1 MTFIG
6 YQSLN
11 IALILSLYATVL
23 FFAARRNPFSKYIK
37 SAQRAVVAVAALFII
52 ASIALWY
59 ALFTRDFQV
68 EYVASYSNRALS
80 WFYTTAAFWAGQ
92 AGSLLFW
99 GLLLAVFSVVVLL
112 QNRKHNAEQLPVTLG
127 VMSATTFFFLYLLVF
142 KTNPF
147 TRLNFIPPDGQ
158 GLNPLLQ
165 NPQMVF
171 HPPML
176 YFGFV
181 AFTVPFAFAMAALW
195 TKRLDDQ
202 WLKSLR
208 RWTLFSWLFLTIGNI
223 LGMQWAYV
231 ELGWG
236 GYWGWD
242 PVENASL
249 MPWLLGTAFLHSII
263 VQERKGMLKRWT
275 LSLVV
280 ITFALT
286 IFGTFVTRSGLIS
299 SVHAFGVSDLGPLF
313 LGFLALIIIFSGILI
328 GTRNDVLKSKKDIG
342 SWTAKES
349 GFLLNNLLFVFI
361 TLGVFIGTLMPSLS
375 ELFKGQ
381 QMSVGADWFN
391 RMATPIGL
399 GIFLLVGLCAT
410 LSWTKTSSNKLMR
423 NLLLPLS
430 AAILFLA
437 LFIITGLRGFVPLLS
452 LAIAVFAIVSTLQ
465 DYLRG
470 VRVHSRRN
478 NSNFLSALISLTLK
492 HKRRYGGYIVHLGVL
507 CFFLG
512 LIGSSAFTIEKAA
525 TVRRGESV
533 KIGAFNLKYNGLTR
547 QRAKDRFIDS
557 AHFTINKAGKKIGAI
572 SSEKHLFEKF
582 QPSTEVGIR
591 STLKEDIYVILA
603 DYNIT
608 SQTATIHVLINPLV
622 VWIWIGGIVMVIGT
636 LLAMLPDKK

>member
-1 MTFIG
+1 LTFIG

-11 IALILSLYATVL
+11 IALALSLYATVL
-23 FFAARRNPFSKYIK
+23 FFTARRDPFSKYIK
-37 SAQRAVVAVAALFII
+37 SAQRAVVAIAVLLII
-52 ASIALWY
+52 ASLALWY

-99 GLLLAVFSVVVLL
+99 GLLLAIFSVVVLF
-112 QNRKHNAEQLPVTLG
+112 QNRNKNADQLPVTLG

-147 TRLNFIPPDGQ
+147 TRLDFIPPDGQ

-195 TKRLDDQ
+195 SRRLDDQ

-231 ELGWG
+231 ELGCG

-249 MPWLLGTAFLHSII
+249 MPWLTGTAFLHSII

-280 ITFALT
+280 LTFALT

-299 SVHAFGVSDLGPLF
+299 SVHAFGESGLGPLF

-328 GTRNDVLKSKKDIG
+328 GTRNDILKSKKDIG

-391 RMATPIGL
+391 RMAMPIGL
-399 GIFLLVGLCAT
+399 GIFLLVGVCAA
-410 LSWTKTSSNKLMR
+410 LSWTKTSKDKLLR
-423 NLLLPLS
+423 NLLLPITATIIAL
-430 AAILFLA
+430 AIFL
-437 LFIITGLRGFVPLLS
+437 IIGLRGIMPLLS
-452 LAIAVFAIVSTLQ
+452 LCIAVFAIVSTLQ

-470 VRVHSRRN
+470 IRVHSRQS
-478 NSNFLSALISLTLK
+478 NSNFLAALISLTIK
-492 HKRRYGGYIVHLGVL
+492 HKRRYGGYIVHIGVL

-512 LIGSSAFTIEKAA
+512 LIGSSAFTIEK
-525 TVRRGESV
+525 TVTIHRGESV
-533 KIGAFNLKYNGLTR
+533 KIGAFNLKYDGLTR
-547 QRAKDRFIDS
+547 KRAKDRFIDS
-557 AHFTINKAGKKIGAI
+557 AHFIINKAGKNIGAI

-591 STLKEDIYVILA
+591 STLKEDIYIILA

-608 SQTATIHVLINPLV
+608 SQTATVHVLINPLV
-622 VWIWIGGIVMVIGT
+622 AWIWIGGIIMVIGT
-636 LLAMLPDKK
+636 LIAILPDKK

>member
-1 MTFIG
+1 MIFIG

-11 IALILSLYATVL
+11 IALALSLYAAVL
-23 FFAARRNPFSKYIK
+23 FFTARRNPFSKYIK
-37 SAQRAVVAVAALFII
+37 SAQRAVVAIAALLII

-59 ALFTRDFQV
+59 ALFTRNFQV

-99 GLLLAVFSVVVLL
+99 GLLLAIFSVVVLL
-112 QNRKHNAEQLPVTLG
+112 QNRKKNAEQLPVTLG
-127 VMSATTFFFLYLLVF
+127 VMSTTTFFFLYLLVF

-147 TRLNFIPPDGQ
+147 TRLDFIPPDGQ

-195 TKRLDDQ
+195 TRRLDDR

-280 ITFALT
+280 LTFALT

-328 GTRNDVLKSKKDIG
+328 GTRNDILKSKKDIG

-399 GIFLLVGLCAT
+399 GIFLLVGLCAA
-410 LSWTKTSSNKLMR
+410 LSWTKTSSTKLMR
-423 NLLLPLS
+423 NLLLPL
-430 AAILFLA
+430 AATIVFLA
-437 LFIITGLRGFVPLLS
+437 VFIITGLHGFVPLLS
-452 LAIAVFAIVSTLQ
+452 LAIAVFAIASTLQ

-470 VRVHSRRN
+470 VRVHSRQN
-478 NSNFLSALISLTLK
+478 NLNFLSALVSLTTK

-507 CFFLG
+507 CLFLG
-512 LIGSSAFTIEKAA
+512 LIGSSAFTLEKAA

-533 KIGAFNLKYNGLTR
+533 KIGALNLKYDGLTR
-547 QRAKDRFIDS
+547 ERRKDRVVDS
-557 AHFTINKAGKKIGAI
+557 AHFIISKAGKTIGRI
-572 SSEKHLFEKF
+572 SSEKHLYEKF

-591 STLKEDIYVILA
+591 STPKEDIYVILA

-608 SQTATIHVLINPLV
+608 SQTATVHILINPLV
-622 VWIWIGGIVMVIGT
+622 AWIWIGGIVMVIGT
-636 LLAMLPDKK
+636 VLAMLPDKK